1 MTVAEILKDCP
12 KGTELYSPIFGK
24 VYFESVKDTGHA
36 ILIEVS
42 TSCNSIQQFYPD
54 GKYNTYYSD
63 SECLLFPSKEN
74 RDWDNFVPPIAPKF
88 KKGDRIK
95 RINTNIMHT
104 IKAIDKQLYIFN
116 DLQTIMIAHQDDYV
130 LVPNKF
136 DVSTLKPFDKVLVRL
151 SNRQEWVADL
161 FSHVS
166 TRYTTDSPFLFM
178 SIGHYPTQCIPYE
191 NNEHLLGTTND
202 CDDYYKNW

>member
-1 MTVAEILKDCP
+1 MKNIATLLKDCP
-12 KGTELYSPIFGK
+12 KGTKLYSPIFGNVYLNK
-24 VYFESVKDTGHA
+24 VRPHLA
-36 ILIEVS
+36 IVVTTDKYEEDSKEEFL
-42 TSCNSIQQFYPD
+42 FD
-54 GKYNTYYSD
+54 GRYGMNG
-63 SECLLFPSKEN
+63 ECMLFPSKEN

-202 CDDYYKNW
+202 CDDYYKTWE